1 MMQSRNAMF
10 ETVAPG
16 AIAVSQRRL
25 QFGTLPL
32 SLGLHATVITL
43 FLLSTHISF
52 PDHPPKFAM
61 SYLLIGDSGALPPL
75 PKGVDKPMTPP
86 KKAEA
91 PPEVPK
97 TVPDV
102 TPAPPIETNEFGAQ
116 REAAGKAD
124 GEAGGIATGVAGGIL
139 EGDGRIHFGIGGV
152 LPMTVLAMDYPAYPE
167 AARKA
172 RAEGDSVIRYIV
184 GKEGVVTDVTVV
196 EPASWLM
203 FDEAA
208 VAAIRKWR
216 FEPLIYGGMI
226 REVVHE
232 VRIQF
237 RLQKEVQKTSG

>member
-1 MMQSRNAMF
+1 MF

-25 QFGTLPL
+25 QYGTLPL
-32 SLGLHATVITL
+32 SLGLHASVITL
-43 FLLSTHISF
+43 FLISTHVSF
-52 PDHPPKFAM
+52 PDHPPKFAV
-61 SYLLIGDSGALPPL
+61 SYLLIGDGGALPPL

-91 PPEVPK
+91 PPQVPK
-97 TVPDV
+97 MVPDV
-102 TPAPPIETNEFGAQ
+102 APTPPIETDEFGAQ
-116 REAAGKAD
+116 SEAAGKAD
-124 GEAGGIATGVAGGIL
+124 GEAGGIVTGVAGGIL

-172 RAEGDSVIRYIV
+172 RAEGDTIIRYIV
-184 GKEGVVTDVTVV
+184 GKEGTVTDVKVI

-216 FEPLIYGGMI
+216 FEPLLYGGMI

-232 VRIQF
+232 VRIEF
-237 RLQKEVQKTSG
+237 RLQKEMQKTSG

>member
-1 MMQSRNAMF
+1 MQSPDVMF
-10 ETVAPG
+10 ETVAHG
-16 AIAVSQRRL
+16 AIAASHRRL

-32 SLGLHATVITL
+32 SLGLHATVIIL
-43 FLLSTHISF
+43 FLITTHISF

-61 SYLLIGDSGALPPL
+61 SYLLIGDGGALPPL
-75 PKGVDKPMTPP
+75 PKGVEKPISPP

-102 TPAPPIETNEFGAQ
+102 TPAPPIETNEFGA
-116 REAAGKAD
+116 RTEAAGKAD

-152 LPMTVLAMDYPAYPE
+152 LPMAVLAMDYPAYPE

-172 RAEGDSVIRYIV
+172 RAEGESVLRYIV
-184 GKEGVVTDVTVV
+184 GKDGLVSDVKVV

-208 VAAIRKWR
+208 IAAIRKWR
-216 FEPLIYGGMI
+216 FEPLIYGGMA

-232 VRIQF
+232 IRIEF
-237 RLQKEVQKTSG
+237 RLEKEIQKPSG